1 MDDILNKIK
10 IILEKNLDKTKY
22 RFFLYGSRAKWDY
35 NFRSDYDI
43 WVLGDTKI
51 DILTK
56 SKIEEEF
63 ENIPA
68 LIDFTDFLNVSDEF
82 RELAMMEIIDL

>member
-1 MDDILNKIK
+1 
-10 IILEKNLDKTKY
+10 
-22 RFFLYGSRAKWDY
+22 
-35 NFRSDYDI
+35 
-43 WVLGDTKI
+43 
-51 DILTK
+51 LTK